1 MEDPLKFEF
10 EEHPSWRSP
19 EEKTATSEMLRE
31 IAELTDR
38 YKTLP
43 EEAHKFSQ
51 TLFARAMAVDYVYN
65 SNVGEDVGTQ
75 TMDETET
82 LLERLFDGEE
92 LQESDKSKEK
102 METINTYKAM
112 RAIYEFHKE
121 MDKTGMLTVQQVCE
135 VHKVLLDGLPK
146 CDGEIR
152 KSEVCTF
159 CQNGPH
165 YYPPP
170 EKAEQL
176 FYYAI
181 DHHNIHME
189 ALQSGSVVT
198 TTREK
203 VEYLVKCAAW
213 LLFKFVD
220 AHPFLDGNGRMCRLL
235 ANYVLSVIT
244 PFPVALYH
252 TYRSNSRSGRQNYI
266 DAIVE
271 CRNHPEQKPCKLATM
286 LIEGAWWG
294 WTCLFQNLEQLK
306 LLERTKIYGPI
317 AIQKSKTE
325 QVKERVTKL
334 FRKEP
339 GVNVDGITEKLIAET
354 MAVEVVD
361 LKPYQYIERT
371 IQVGE
376 TRVTV
381 KIFP

>member
-19 EEKTATSEMLRE
+19 EETTTSEMLRE

-51 TLFARAMAVDYVYN
+51 IWFARAMAVNYIYH

-82 LLERLFDGEE
+82 LLERLFDEKE

-102 METINTYKAM
+102 METINTCKAM
-112 RAIYEFHKE
+112 RAIHDLYKE
-121 MDKTGMLTVQQVCE
+121 MEKTGMLTVQQVCE
-135 VHKVLLDGLPK
+135 VHKVLMDGLHPK
-146 CDGEIR
+146 CGKIR
-152 KSEVCTF
+152 DSEAFTP

-165 YYPPP
+165 FYPSPQI
-170 EKAEQL
+170 AEQL
-176 FYYAI
+176 FYSVL
-181 DHHNIHME
+181 DRHNIHM
-189 ALQSGSVVT
+189 ASFKSAT
-198 TTREK
+198 TTREMIDH
-203 VEYLVKCAAW
+203 LFKCAAW
-213 LLFKFVD
+213 LLFHFVNT
-220 AHPFLDGNGRMCRLL
+220 HPFSDGNGRMCRLL

-252 TYRSNSRSGRQNYI
+252 AHHSNRSDRQNYI

-271 CRNHPEQKPCKLATM
+271 CRNHPDQRPCKLATM
-286 LIEGAWWG
+286 LVEGAWWG
-294 WTCLFQNLEQLK
+294 WTCLFRNLERRK
-306 LLERTKIYGPI
+306 LLESAYGPI
-317 AIQKSKTE
+317 IIQKSKTG
-325 QVKERVTKL
+325 QVKDRVAKV

-339 GVNVDGITEKLIAET
+339 GVDMQVITEKLISET
-354 MAVEVVD
+354 MAVEVAD
-361 LKPYQYIERT
+361 LKPHQCVGRT
-371 IQVGE
+371 IQVGK
-376 TRVTV
+376 TLVTA